1 MLNTDAESVDDIVA
15 ARRNAVSIEI
25 GIFIPDIIARQ

>member
-15 ARRNAVSIEI
+15 ARRRQVTS
-25 GIFIPDIIARQ
+25 GISDMNGIH

>member
-15 ARRNAVSIEI
+15 ASRNEAKRDIS
-25 GIFIPDIIARQ
+25 IFIPAKRDIP